1 MGRRVF
7 FSLALLFSTF
17 AGLISPMAAGAA
29 QRSSGGLSG
38 NEYIDPTYSFGVTWD
53 ADLYEAEELLDSDDA
68 PYGVSL
74 SGDSLYAYIFAS
86 SYASQRACIRGEADA
101 FGGLDSVTSFD
112 EATDLDLPK
121 TDADARAA
129 IYRLEYE
136 DPDTGDVNTFIQY
149 IECRELIQ
157 DDEPVDGVFLVI
169 ELSAQE
175 DSYEDAIPDAED
187 LLAGIGFDATAGR
200 DSNSGKSDLK
210 PGVNGNVYLDPTNGW
225 AMTWDDALVTA
236 EEWDPNDSG
245 DIQGVQLATESG
257 NFMTAYVAEAKSIR
271 ACVTDQVAQ
280 FEGSAFSD
288 FEKVTDVDLPETGD
302 GVRAGLFQGV
312 FTSKSGD
319 TNDIYLYAEC
329 RPLVVDGEE
338 VDGQFLI
345 INLISDVSS
354 FNDDIEVWSGA
365 LTSVEFDATSAAS
378 DKGSKEDSGTKP
390 SKKKTPTA
398 KTPESGIDGSTY
410 ASAIGYQVSWDDSVY
425 TGQLLD
431 DSNPDLGLSLSSDG
445 SILQFSAAGDP
456 DAESCV
462 EAEAGS
468 VGKLSG
474 MGRLSRS
481 REDSPQAGSDSAS
494 QLYKSTLTFDS
505 GNEADVV
512 IYIECRPMGEL
523 DNATLFLVIR
533 MVGVQSAY
541 ADELPLWQDILDS
554 ITLFDPSGEG

>member
-1 MGRRVF
+1 M
-7 FSLALLFSTF
+7 
-17 AGLISPMAAGAA
+17 
-29 QRSSGGLSG
+29 
-38 NEYIDPTYSFGVTWD
+38 
-53 ADLYEAEELLDSDDA
+53 
-68 PYGVSL
+68 
-74 SGDSLYAYIFAS
+74 
-86 SYASQRACIRGEADA
+86 
-101 FGGLDSVTSFD
+101 
-112 EATDLDLPK
+112 
-121 TDADARAA
+121 
-129 IYRLEYE
+129 
-136 DPDTGDVNTFIQY
+136 
-149 IECRELIQ
+149 
-157 DDEPVDGVFLVI
+157 I

-236 EEWDPNDSG
+236 EEWDPERLR

-302 GVRAGLFQGV
+302 GVRAGLYQGV

-354 FNDDIEVWSGA
+354 FADDIEVWSGA
-365 LTSVEFDATSAAS
+365 LTSVEFDAASAAS

-445 SILQFSAAGDP
+445 SICSSPPPVTRMRKSVLEP
-456 DAESCV
+456 R
-462 EAEAGS
+462 AGS
-468 VGKLSG
+468 VGKSNG
-474 MGRLSRS
+474 RAGSPAGRLRG
-481 REDSPQAGSDSAS
+481 RQ
-494 QLYKSTLTFDS
+494 
-505 GNEADVV
+505 
-512 IYIECRPMGEL
+512 
-523 DNATLFLVIR
+523 
-533 MVGVQSAY
+533 
-541 ADELPLWQDILDS
+541 
-554 ITLFDPSGEG
+554 